1 MRHSAC
7 LRVPM
12 LACACVRALLAR
24 VQELVRAA
32 PGGWTLL
39 YPPPEGTGPARQEH
53 S

>member
-7 LRVPM
+7 PRVPT

-24 VQELVRAA
+24 VQGLVRAA
-32 PGGWTLL
+32 PWTLL
-39 YPPPEGTGPARQEH
+39 YPPPEGTGPAWQEH